1 MPGLHFAVIILQFYC
16 QICLLTKLGIIFLA
30 GARMITVLHVLTVV
44 DDGGSQMTGAI
55 SAHYVKYPE
64 NKIVLDS

>member
-1 MPGLHFAVIILQFYC
+1 
-16 QICLLTKLGIIFLA
+16 
-30 GARMITVLHVLTVV
+30 MITVLHVLTVV